1 MTSTFWLSS
10 KQGVPIEIFATSK
23 NAPPPAASLH
33 FVIFMSTRIHHFL
46 FARESSEN
54 LQIFRTYVQDSLRA
68 RQKLFASGASAV
80 PSHDFRRCGAFSAG
94 G

>member
-54 LQIFRTYVQDSLRA
+54 LQIFYFPNMCRA
-68 RQKLFASGASAV
+68 VCEPDRDVCVGCKRNAQ
-80 PSHDFRRCGAFSAG
+80 PR
-94 G
+94 